1 MRLVT
6 TQDWCLL
13 LEVLN
18 QSSLGDTGIA
28 RVADWLDIMHHKM
41 DSTVHVHYVY
51 KSGWLSVVEQLC
63 LEKEPVANPYN

>member
-6 TQDWCLL
+6 TQDRCLL

-28 RVADWLDIMHHKM
+28 RVADWLVTMHHEM

-51 KSGWLSVVEQLC
+51 KSGWSSVVEQLC